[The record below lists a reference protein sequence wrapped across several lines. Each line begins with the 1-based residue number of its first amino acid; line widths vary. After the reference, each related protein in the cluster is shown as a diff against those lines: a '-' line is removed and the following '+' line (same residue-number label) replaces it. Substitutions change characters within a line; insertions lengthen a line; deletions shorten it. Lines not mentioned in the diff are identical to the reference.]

1 MIFGIFIG
9 RGGVYVRIK
18 NLPIYYFTEADN
30 ESTFMKT
37 LKKIIKMSMTYQN
50 EASNYYLNSQK
61 VIIENE
67 KQKIKIT
74 PIC

>member
-37 LKKIIKMSMTYQN
+37 LKTN
-50 EASNYYLNSQK
+50 H
-61 VIIENE
+61 
-67 KQKIKIT
+67 
-74 PIC
+74 